1 MKIIEPKREDL
12 IYKEIENFEDYELT
26 QCIAYEMAIRNKE
39 VRKLLNQY
47 ENKPTPKDIRKIKV
61 KLFEYGINNNVIHF
75 YTHKSMYSHMEEG
88 IETQGMDN
96 ILNFK
101 VDLIDTNELNALS
114 DELEDIKISKEHI
127 DPYQNLSITYKL
139 KRPKLT
145 LKKIH
150 EYNITINFALP
161 KNEIFSYIGKIRDS
175 IKLNNKTSLEKLI
188 SEDLHSIEYRLP
200 KSYADMFF
208 AYDYFKYYEYLN
220 KQNDKELQNKI
231 AKINKDH
238 NNDAETTLRD
248 HHIKDAKESHSNSKL
263 SKENIKF
270 EIEEIINPKQAENI
284 NKSLDNLDTKNKRA
298 TTTEKHLAT
307 MRKYIDKLK
316 YKELIT
322 GTSLS

>member
-1 MKIIEPKREDL
+1 M
-12 IYKEIENFEDYELT
+12 
-26 QCIAYEMAIRNKE
+26 
-39 VRKLLNQY
+39 LNGAVWQ
-47 ENKPTPKDIRKIKV
+47 
-61 KLFEYGINNNVIHF
+61 
-75 YTHKSMYSHMEEG
+75 
-88 IETQGMDN
+88 
-96 ILNFK
+96 
-101 VDLIDTNELNALS
+101 
-114 DELEDIKISKEHI
+114 
-127 DPYQNLSITYKL
+127 
-139 KRPKLT
+139 
-145 LKKIH
+145 
-150 EYNITINFALP
+150 
-161 KNEIFSYIGKIRDS
+161 IFSYIEKIRDS
-175 IKLNNKTSLEKLI
+175 IELNNKTSLEKLI
-188 SEDLHSIEYRLP
+188 SDDLHSIEHRLP

-238 NNDAETTLRD
+238 NNDAEATLRD
-248 HHIKDAKESHSNSKL
+248 HHIKDAKESYSNSKL

-284 NKSLDNLDTKNKRA
+284 NKSLDNFDTKNKRA